1 MSGGWQAFLESARR
15 SAREIEV
22 LTAQIGNGGRD
33 WSAGGA
39 KTHTANV
46 TSPTETA
53 ALMELTVVPQLVER
67 RDAHVALVGRA
78 LAAINRVRERLGATE
93 GDVLEMFYIDGFLTW
108 EIAGELGLTVDGVF
122 YRKRKALAW
131 MDENLPMER

>member
-1 MSGGWQAFLESARR
+1 MGWQTQLAAARV

-22 LTAQIGNGGRD
+22 LTYRINNGGRD

-39 KTHTANV
+39 KAHTTTI

-53 ALMELTVVPQLVER
+53 AIMEMTVVPRLIEQREHHER
-67 RDAHVALVGRA
+67 VVGEALS
-78 LAAINRVRERLGATE
+78 AIQAVRERLGKPEA
-93 GDVLEMFYIDGFLTW
+93 DILEMFYIDGFMSW

-131 MDENLPMER
+131 MDENLGMPR